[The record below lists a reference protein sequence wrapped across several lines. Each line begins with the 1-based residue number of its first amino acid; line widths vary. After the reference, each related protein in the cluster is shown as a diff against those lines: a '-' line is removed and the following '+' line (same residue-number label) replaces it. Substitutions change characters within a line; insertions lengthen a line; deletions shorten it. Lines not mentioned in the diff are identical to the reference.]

1 MGNDPE
7 PVTNTTKVNLTPEQ
21 KALQGY
27 AMPQYKKFAEAAS
40 HGGITAP
47 GAESV
52 SPFDP
57 LQTQGQE
64 AVLANTGEQQNIVGS
79 AGQASQFLTSG
90 DALSPDAN
98 PALRATQEAAI
109 RPIYE
114 HLTSDVLPGIRGEA
128 VTNGQYGGSREGIAE
143 GIAARS
149 ANNAAGDASARVASA
164 GYGQGLD
171 AMKTALGLAP
181 GTATA
186 QSIPGATTS
195 GVGDIRQELSQKLLS
210 AGISQDQFQQ
220 WLPFLVGDMFNKAAS
235 GTMGGSTTSTGTAP
249 QGPGVPQMLA
259 GAGSILGGLG
269 AAGGSGGIAALLPM
283 IGSDQN
289 IKEDIVPVGTLF
301 DGQTVYRYRYKG
313 GNGAVYI
320 GLMAQE
326 VEKVVPGAVAMFDGM
341 KYVEYGAATQPS
353 VDVKELS
360 NANA

>member
-7 PVTNTTKVNLTPEQ
+7 PVTNTTKVNLTPQQ

-40 HGGITAP
+40 SGNINAP

-64 AVLANTGEQQNIVGS
+64 QVLRNTGAQQDIVGS

-90 DALSPDAN
+90 DALSPDSN
-98 PALRATQEAAI
+98 PALRGTIDAAT

-114 HLTSDVLPGIRGEA
+114 NLTSSVLPNIRGEA
-128 VTNGQYGGSREGIAE
+128 VTNGQFGGSREGIAE

-171 AMKTALGLAP
+171 AMSRALGLAP
-181 GTATA
+181 ATATA

-210 AGISQDQFQQ
+210 AGISQNQFQQ

-249 QGPGVPQMLA
+249 QGPGIAQMAA
-259 GAGSILGGLG
+259 GAGALGTGL
-269 AAGGSGGIAALLPM
+269 ANLIPV
-283 IGSDQN
+283 IGSDVRM
-289 IKEDIVPVGTLF
+289 KKDIVPVGTLF
-301 DGQTVYRYRYKG
+301 DGQIVYRYRYKDG
-313 GNGAVYI
+313 TQAVHI

-326 VEKVVPGAVAMFDGM
+326 VEKIVPDAIVTIDGL

-360 NANA
+360 DENA

>member
-1 MGNDPE
+1 MGNNPE
-7 PVTNTTKVNLTPEQ
+7 PVTNTTKVNLTANQ

-27 AMPQYKKFAEAAS
+27 AMPQYKQFADAAAA
-40 HGGITAP
+40 GGISAP

-90 DALSPDAN
+90 DALSPDSN
-98 PALRATQEAAI
+98 EALRATQEAAV

-128 VTNGQYGGSREGIAE
+128 VTNGQFGSSREGIAE

-249 QGPGVPQMLA
+249 QSPGIPQTLA
-259 GAGSILGGLG
+259 GVGTM
-269 AAGGSGGIAALLPM
+269 AAGLAPYVM
-283 IGSDQN
+283 SD
-289 IKEDIVPVGTLF
+289 IRSKEDITPIGTLF
-301 DGQTVYRYRYKG
+301 DGQTIYRYRYKG
-313 GNGAVYI
+313 WNDAFHI
-320 GLMAQE
+320 GLLAQE
-326 VEKVVPGAVAMFDGM
+326 VEKVVPAAVATFDGV